1 MRGAQCGRDRVSS
14 KVHATAGFSARCLLY
29 AFHRSVLI
37 NGRLSLSQATVP
49 GDRASDLVPYCLDMH
64 CLRNPALPL
73 VQPTLGFT

>member
-1 MRGAQCGRDRVSS
+1 MGAPCGRDRVSS
-14 KVHATAGFSARCLLY
+14 KVHATAEFSARCLLY

-49 GDRASDLVPYCLDMH
+49 GDRASDLVPYCLDLH